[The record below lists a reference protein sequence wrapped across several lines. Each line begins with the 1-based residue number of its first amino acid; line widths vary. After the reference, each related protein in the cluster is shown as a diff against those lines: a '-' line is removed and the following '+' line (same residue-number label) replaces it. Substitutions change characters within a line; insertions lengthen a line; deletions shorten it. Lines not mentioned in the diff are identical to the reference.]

1 MSDEIIKNL
10 LEALE
15 VSPENVPLRL
25 QVAGML
31 MAEKKYEEA
40 TRQYQDV
47 LQRSYGNVKAQAGL
61 AAGYYFQQKYSAAII
76 VYEQMQNDMT
86 TADQVLYIKC
96 LIKEDSMEQALSNY
110 QQVLAL
116 HPGFIDEEIDSH
128 LRMPSASNSISEDL
142 DFLDDEEYLME
153 KPSLRFSD
161 VGGMEKVKEEISIK
175 IIQPLKNPELY
186 KAFGKKSGGGILLY
200 GPPGCGKTFIAK
212 ATAGEIDAKFISIGL
227 HDILDMWIGNSEK
240 NLHEIF
246 ELARRNKPCVLFFDE
261 VDAMGASRSDL
272 KQSAMRHVINQFLAE
287 LDGVSSDNEGVL
299 VLAATNAPWSVDA
312 AFRRPGRFD
321 RIIFVAPPDEA
332 ARINMLQT
340 MLQSK
345 PVGEVDVKKIAA
357 ATTDYS
363 GADLNAVIDIAVEE
377 KLRESMSKGSIQV
390 LTTNNLLAAVKQHK
404 PTTSEWFAS
413 ARNYALY
420 SNESGLYDDILK
432 YLKIKK

>member
-61 AAGYYFQQKYSAAII
+61 AAGYYYQQKYSAAII

-96 LIKEDSMEQALSNY
+96 LIKEDSMEQALGNY

-116 HPGFIDEEIDSH
+116 HPGFTDEEIDSH
-128 LRMPSASNSISEDL
+128 LRMPSASNSMGDDL

-153 KPSLRFSD
+153 KPSLRFKD

-186 KAFGKKSGGGILLY
+186 KAFGKKSGGFGNE
-200 GPPGCGKTFIAK
+200 CFT
-212 ATAGEIDAKFISIGL
+212 TAG
-227 HDILDMWIGNSEK
+227 
-240 NLHEIF
+240 
-246 ELARRNKPCVLFFDE
+246 RTV
-261 VDAMGASRSDL
+261 
-272 KQSAMRHVINQFLAE
+272 Q
-287 LDGVSSDNEGVL
+287 
-299 VLAATNAPWSVDA
+299 
-312 AFRRPGRFD
+312 
-321 RIIFVAPPDEA
+321 
-332 ARINMLQT
+332 
-340 MLQSK
+340 
-345 PVGEVDVKKIAA
+345 
-357 ATTDYS
+357 
-363 GADLNAVIDIAVEE
+363 
-377 KLRESMSKGSIQV
+377 
-390 LTTNNLLAAVKQHK
+390 
-404 PTTSEWFAS
+404 
-413 ARNYALY
+413 
-420 SNESGLYDDILK
+420 
-432 YLKIKK
+432 